1 MSLRWDGESAI
12 DVTGSVF
19 TTCTANL
26 VFTDDNVRAVYIDWD
41 DGTNP
46 QGVRSNEK
54 EYANYQW
61 QQITKPTGNIDI
73 EHTYTG
79 TGTYAPVIQILNSD
93 GIVSAYYGSDTTNT
107 DVSPYYDNTT
117 HQTFEALDGT
127 ALGIMN
133 VENKTVL
140 SGIDNSL
147 FFKEGPKDIYFTVPP
162 LLTSAQLTGTV
173 GTIILEIEA
182 VVAESIVSSSDI
194 TVQAGATRALRTLRV
209 EHTITTTEKQVEIPI
224 IGGRVLEVKKVT
236 FMNPKYAGSA
246 SARTDNY
253 RANNVYNYLKIF
265 ITTKGNDGLY
275 YPVTYVSA
283 GSPIK
288 KADDARRYITMDFS
302 QSRAKA
308 SNVLNSAY
316 RYDVGKMWINPAY
329 KWNAIIGSTAGDY
342 EFFGD
347 NTSGTTS
354 NKQVSYAYNQI
365 RPDGLDG
372 QAFIGSAATGTS
384 ILFNNTAQGGWAMD
398 GSATTAGDY
407 IYRTNQCLINEFGTF
422 QDQYHLV
429 RDSMQPA
436 SATTNT
442 GSQIS
447 SLVNNKPHI
456 YRITPPSD
464 ADWTKVDKDP
474 ASATASYT
482 QEVFQNTSG
491 TRLLLS
497 GMNDQDY
504 QYFDG
509 TNRWNT
515 GVAST
520 EKSFEYIL
528 MLWPKKTNKVFFN
541 ITNYAADL
549 IKDYMW
555 NGQSVDDGTW
565 KIAGVDY
572 LVMEGTGTRKTQNA
586 FWQAVP
592 FHDTTAVTLNHR
604 YVSGSNETYKDTT
617 VGLAKSGYVDFDM
630 PLDWAKTNFN
640 NLCGGIFNPT
650 VVPTSPVAGDFDI
663 TITGTVATG
672 AADSTYGKSITIS
685 SITTAAG
692 NELSTLGT
700 ADDIGAFKYIA
711 FVKTAAGAADT
722 INRPIWVAGADGTNA
737 APDFI
742 AGAEP
747 TTLTMIYGENDASDY
762 NIENLNGDSGV
773 VFVIRRINAYDVL
786 NGASMVESGSTDI
799 LTPPV
804 DYLSGSSFP
813 HTYMLSGNSTLLTS
827 FGTDFSAAWKSDDYY
842 PLRITVSGNVEST
855 SGGHRF
861 PEIFNVFDATESHV
875 EIVKEIDD
883 SAFNL
888 NGVPITGDVS
898 ISRDGT
904 YYQAITRG
912 GKVYISRTG
921 DSIQS
926 IMFTSAALGTTNGNF
941 ADVYET
947 DPAYPNGTVADNKG
961 SMYWNLHQMRMLQA
975 KTLRVYW
982 DSQQKDGTWVR
993 FFGVITSL
1001 QETTPRGGPKVPIS
1015 FNFQMTVQEIALI
1028 GKDNELM
1035 TDLFPL
1041 GGIVT
1046 DKGYTSGGRLD

>member
-1 MSLRWDGESAI
+1 MSLRWNGGGATN
-12 DVTGSVF
+12 VTGAVY
-19 TTCTANL
+19 TTCTGNF

-41 DGTNP
+41 DGADP
-46 QGVRSNEK
+46 QGARSNKK

-61 QQITKPTGNIDI
+61 QQITKPTGTLNV
-73 EHTYTG
+73 EHTYTA
-79 TGTYAPVIQILNSD
+79 TGVYAPVIQVLNSD
-93 GIVSAYYGSDTTNT
+93 GIVSAYYGSDATNT

-117 HQTFEALDGT
+117 HQTFEAIDGQAT
-127 ALGIMN
+127 GIMN
-133 VENKTVL
+133 VENKSVL

-147 FFKEGPKDIYFTVPP
+147 FYKEGPKDIYLTVAP

-173 GTIILEIEA
+173 GTIKLEVEA
-182 VVAESIVSSSDI
+182 VLAESIVSTNDV
-194 TVQAGATRALRTLRV
+194 TVQAGATRVLRTLRV
-209 EHTITTTEKQVEIPI
+209 EHTINTATDRQVEIPI
-224 IGGRVLEVKKVT
+224 TGGRVLEIKKVT
-236 FMNPKYAGSA
+236 YMNPKYSGSA
-246 SARTDNY
+246 STRTDNY
-253 RANNVYNYLKIF
+253 RANNVYNFLKIF

-275 YPVTYVSA
+275 YPVTYVTA

-288 KADDARRYITMDFS
+288 KADDARRFITMDFS

-316 RYDVGKMWINPAY
+316 RYDVGKMWVNPAY
-329 KWNAIIGSTAGDY
+329 KWNAITGSTAGDY

-347 NTSGTTS
+347 NTSGTNS
-354 NKQVSYAYNQI
+354 NKQVSYTYSQV

-372 QAFIGSAATGTS
+372 QAFIGTAPTGTS
-384 ILFNNTAQGGWAMD
+384 ILFNNTAQGGWYMD
-398 GSATTAGDY
+398 GTASTSGDF
-407 IYRTNQCLINEFGTF
+407 IYRTNQVLINEFGTF

-429 RDSMQPA
+429 RNSMSPS

-447 SLVNNKPHI
+447 SLVNNKPHV

-482 QEVFQNTSG
+482 EQVFQNTSG

-504 QYFDG
+504 EYFDG

-541 ITNYAADL
+541 ITNYASEL

-604 YVSGSNETYKDTT
+604 YTSGSNETYKDTT

-630 PLDWAKTNFN
+630 PLDWAKTNFT

-650 VVPTSPVAGDFDI
+650 VVPTAPVAGDFDI

-672 AADSTYGKSITIS
+672 AADSTYGKSITLS
-685 SITTAAG
+685 SITAAAG
-692 NELSTLGT
+692 NALSTLGT

-711 FVKTAAGAADT
+711 FVKTAAGGT
-722 INRPIWVAGADGTNA
+722 NVVNRPLWVAGADGVNA
-737 APDFI
+737 AN
-742 AGAEP
+742 AGL
-747 TTLTMIYGENDASDY
+747 TTLTMIYGQNDGTNY
-762 NIENLNGDSGV
+762 NIDSLDGDSGV

-786 NGASMVESGSTDI
+786 NGASMVDKGSSAI

-813 HTYMLSGNSTLLTS
+813 HTYMLSGNSTTLTS
-827 FGTDFSAAWKSDDYY
+827 FGTDFSGAWKSDEYY
-842 PLRITVSGNVEST
+842 PLRITVSGNVEDSY
-855 SGGHRF
+855 GGHRF

-875 EIVKEIDD
+875 EIVKEVDD
-883 SAFNL
+883 SAINL
-888 NGVPITGDVS
+888 NGTPITSDIS
-898 ISRDGT
+898 ISRTGT
-904 YYQAITRG
+904 FYQAITRG

-921 DSIQS
+921 DSIQNIS
-926 IMFTSAALGTTNGNF
+926 FTSAALGTTNGNF
-941 ADVYET
+941 SDVYET

-961 SMYWNLHQMRMLQA
+961 SMYWSLHQMRMIQA
-975 KTLRVYW
+975 RSLRVYW

-993 FFGVITSL
+993 YFGVVTSL
-1001 QETTPRGGPKVPIS
+1001 QETTPRGGPKVPITYT
-1015 FNFQMTVQEIALI
+1015 FQMTVSEIALI
-1028 GKDNELM
+1028 GKDYELM